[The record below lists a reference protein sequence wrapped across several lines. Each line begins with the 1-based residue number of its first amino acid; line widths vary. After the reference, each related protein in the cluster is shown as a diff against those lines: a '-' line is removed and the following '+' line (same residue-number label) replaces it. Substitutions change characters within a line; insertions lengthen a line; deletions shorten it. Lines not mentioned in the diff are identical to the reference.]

1 MKKLCIISTEK
12 RKTIVLRILCFFLIL
27 LFTENTIK
35 SYAQE
40 IRLFS
45 SWYSIESLKK
55 EGTWKRTKGVCADG
69 SYFRDDRLTAATRLY
84 PLGTRLRVINLANNK
99 SVEVIVTDRISKRF
113 AKTRID
119 LSQLA
124 FSRIAKLE
132 TGIISVKAEV
142 TYARR

>member
-84 PLGTRLRVINLANNK
+84 PLGTRLLVTNLRNRK
-99 SVEVIVTDRISKRF
+99 TVEVIVTDRISKRF

-119 LSQLA
+119 LSPKAFAVLA
-124 FSRIAKLE
+124 PLSQGTFPCKVEQIK
-132 TGIISVKAEV
+132 
-142 TYARR
+142 